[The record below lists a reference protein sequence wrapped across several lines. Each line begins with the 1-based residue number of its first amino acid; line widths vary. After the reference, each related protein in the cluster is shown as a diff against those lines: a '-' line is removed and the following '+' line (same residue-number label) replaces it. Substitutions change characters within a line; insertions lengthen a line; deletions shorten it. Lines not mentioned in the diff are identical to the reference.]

1 MNKEVSVSDNPTMT
15 YHLNLRLVFASQ
27 SFIVSCSSLFG
38 CPTSKFIV
46 LFHSHCSPIVLG
58 TIGTTP
64 TDQGTDNCL
73 TTWHL
78 GLLASF

>member
-1 MNKEVSVSDNPTMT
+1 MNKEVSVSDNPTIT
-15 YHLNLRLVFASQ
+15 YHLNLRLVLASQ

-38 CPTSKFIV
+38 CPASKFIV
-46 LFHSHCSPIVLG
+46 LFHSPIILG
-58 TIGTTP
+58 TIGTTL